1 MIVSVPIK
9 VYRLNGRQM
18 ILAEGSKA
26 EEGQAPKA
34 LNLPLITSIASPC
47 FSSHCHRP
55 FSLKLRSAAKSRI
68 SMLLQGGMARD
79 PFGGESRD
87 LEPFT
92 PN

>member
-1 MIVSVPIK
+1 VIVSVPIK

-55 FSLKLRSAAKSRI
+55 FPLKLRSAAKSRI
-68 SMLLQGGMARD
+68 SMFSL
-79 PFGGESRD
+79 D
-87 LEPFT
+87 LRRVT
-92 PN
+92 HLGVSHAI